1 MPLLTK
7 IARRRPADFLL
18 AAEAFAFLTLFR
30 ICLAII
36 PVRRIIRSITH
47 GQTSSAQLPQAVT
60 SDALPGSFLSE
71 AFRVRWAVEAVTR
84 NSAAKFVCF
93 PQTLAGYAMLRLR
106 SIPSTMVYGVAR
118 SPEGELIAHTWL
130 TLGDRIVLG
139 GEGSGA
145 FTAIERWT

>member
-7 IARRRPADFLL
+7 AARRRPADLVL
-18 AAEAFAFLTLFR
+18 AIEAFLFLSIFR
-30 ICLAII
+30 VCLALI
-36 PVRRIIRSITH
+36 PVRRILRTITYGH
-47 GQTSSAQLPQAVT
+47 SSATPLPP
-60 SDALPGSFLSE
+60 DAPAEGIDQTILSQT
-71 AFRVRWAVEAVTR
+71 ARVRWAVEAATR

-93 PQTLAGYAMLRLR
+93 PQTLAGYTMLRR
-106 SIPSTMVYGVAR
+106 RGISSIMVYGVAR

-145 FTAIERWT
+145 FSALERWT